1 MFPSRTWKAV
11 AWFSPL
17 LATVILIGSY
27 VGLFHYPATGNNI
40 IQPVEIQPVEI
51 QPVEIQPVEIQPGN
65 VPDHAAHL
73 DKSSFFALMKPIL
86 NAENIRVL
94 HVRQRLLKLKLSAH
108 LRAQAKVWLKQI
120 STEYRVPLKGKPDGN
135 FWNQILSRVDIVPLE
150 MALAQAANESAWGN
164 SRFAR
169 EANNYFGQWCLQK
182 GCGIVPL
189 RRNVGA
195 QHEVKRFDSPASSV
209 RAYIKNMNTLQA
221 YEQFRNIRQSMRHQG
236 KALDAEVL
244 VAGLRQYS
252 ERGDEYIKII
262 RSMIRKNRAL
272 MQKS

>member
-1 MFPSRTWKAV
+1 MPPSQTWKAV

-17 LATVILIGSY
+17 LATVILLVAYAG
-27 VGLFHYPATGNNI
+27 FFRYPVTGNDV
-40 IQPVEIQPVEI
+40 IQS
-51 QPVEIQPVEIQPGN
+51 GN
-65 VPDHAAHL
+65 TLAHAVHL
-73 DKSSFFALMKPIL
+73 DKRSFFALMKPLL
-86 NAENIRVL
+86 NAENRRVL
-94 HVRQRLLKLKLSAH
+94 KVRRRLLKLQLSAH
-108 LRAQAKVWLKQI
+108 LQTQDEVWLKQI
-120 STEYRVPLKGKPDGN
+120 STEYRVPFKAKPDSG
-135 FWNQILSRVDIVPLE
+135 FWDQILSRVDIVPLE

-189 RRNVGA
+189 RRNAGA

-209 RAYIKNMNTLQA
+209 RTYIKNMNTLQA
-221 YEQFRNIRQSMRHQG
+221 YEQFRNIRKSMRHQRE
-236 KALDAEVL
+236 ALDAELL

-262 RSMIRKNRAL
+262 RSIIRKNRAL